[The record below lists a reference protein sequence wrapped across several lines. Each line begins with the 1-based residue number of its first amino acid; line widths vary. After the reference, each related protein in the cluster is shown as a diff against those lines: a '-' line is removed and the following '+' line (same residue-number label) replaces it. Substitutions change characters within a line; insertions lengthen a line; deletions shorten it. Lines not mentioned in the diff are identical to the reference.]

1 MKKSLFLLLA
11 FSLILSLTLG
21 CLVGCNNPSGN
32 KCPTCG
38 KNPCECPPADDGK
51 GVDLVLFIGQSNMA
65 GRGNASQATQV
76 AEIVAVGPGGI
87 IDGKEIVMEVKVG
100 QKVITSKYAGTE
112 VKCDGVEYTI
122 VKQSDILAIVE

>member
-1 MKKSLFLLLA
+1 MTLKPLADRVVVKITEAEETTKSGIILA
-11 FSLILSLTLG
+11 GTAKEK
-21 CLVGCNNPSGN
+21 P
-32 KCPTCG
+32 
-38 KNPCECPPADDGK
+38 
-51 GVDLVLFIGQSNMA
+51 
-65 GRGNASQATQV
+65 QV

-87 IDGKEIVMEVKVG
+87 VDGKEIVMEVKVG